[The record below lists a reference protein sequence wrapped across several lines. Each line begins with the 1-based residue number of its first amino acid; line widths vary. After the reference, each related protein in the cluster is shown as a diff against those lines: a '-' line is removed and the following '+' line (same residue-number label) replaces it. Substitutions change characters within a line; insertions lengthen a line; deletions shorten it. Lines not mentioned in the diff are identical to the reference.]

1 MRIKFAAA
9 VSLFAISM
17 ATTAFAQPLYSDDYT
32 NDSDGFAP
40 SKTAP
45 APVVHYKTTHKAPE
59 YSSDYTNDSDGF
71 SSTHLATAPVVD
83 GNATASM
90 NARADCQS
98 MVPSKSAM
106 HTQGGDSGA
115 SRTDAYHATH

>member
-1 MRIKFAAA
+1 MRIKFVAA

-17 ATTAFAQPLYSDDYT
+17 ATTAFAQPHYSDDYT

-40 SKTAP
+40 AKMAP
-45 APVVHYKTTHKAPE
+45 APIVHYKTPHKAPE

-71 SSTHLATAPVVD
+71 APTHVATAPAVD
-83 GNATASM
+83 RNATASIKPLP
-90 NARADCQS
+90 DCQS
-98 MVPSKSAM
+98 MVHSKSTI

-115 SRTDAYHATH
+115 SRTDACHATH